1 MVNESPDRVQPRR
14 VEDEMRTSY
23 LDYAMSVIVSR
34 ALPDVRD
41 GLKPV
46 QRRIL
51 FGMQELGVGP
61 TSAYKKS
68 ARMVGEV
75 MGKFHPH
82 GDSAIY
88 DALVR
93 MAQDFSLR
101 YPLITGQGNFG
112 SVDGDPPAAMRYT
125 EARLSPLAMELL
137 ADIDRNTVNFY
148 PNFDDSLMQ
157 PEVLPARLPNLL
169 LNGSSGI
176 AVGMATNIPPHNL
189 NELCDVVMYLLDNP
203 EATVDE
209 VFEAGLIHGPD
220 FPTAGMIFNRAEIL
234 NAYRTG
240 RGRIIMQARM
250 EVEET
255 KNGRSQIVVTE
266 LPFQVNKAT
275 LIEKIA
281 DLVRGK
287 KIDGISDLRDESDRH
302 GMRIVIELSRNA
314 TYRSVQYQLYK
325 HTALRSSFAVNL
337 LALHEGQPRTLS
349 LVEALNAFIEHRR
362 EVIRRRSEFDLEKA
376 RDRAHILEGLLKA
389 LSLLDL
395 VIQTI
400 RASASAEAAK
410 TALMAA
416 PFELSDRQAQ
426 AVLDM
431 QLRRLAQLESQKIQ
445 AEYAE
450 LMEFINYLVDLLE
463 HPEKIDALIKAD
475 CVELK
480 EKYGDA
486 RRTQVFSAAVDDI
499 SEEDL
504 VAHGQVVV
512 TLSDRGYM
520 KRVPLTTY
528 RVQRRGGRGITGQTV
543 REEDAIRHLTVC
555 DTHDSL
561 LLFTDSGKVFS
572 LKTYEVPEGSRTARG
587 IPVVNLV
594 SMEAGDRVT
603 AVVAVNDFG
612 RDSMLMVTERGI
624 VKRTPLKEFES
635 VRKPGLIAM
644 RLDDGDRL
652 VEARPASETTDAIIV
667 SSDGQA
673 MRFRAGI
680 LRVASRAS
688 GGVRGMNLRDDAHV
702 IGLVMAD
709 DGDDLLVVS
718 ERGMGKRTPVDEYP
732 AKGRGGSG
740 MLTFRVT
747 PKSGPLTV
755 ARMVRADHQLILVS
769 QQGIVMR
776 TSAGSISQQG
786 RSTQGVQVMNVGN
799 DDRVAS
805 VARVDQA
812 EGPDDGDEGD
822 EAEMGVQAELGADG
836 TAPA

>member
-1 MVNESPDRVQPRR
+1 
-14 VEDEMRTSY
+14 
-23 LDYAMSVIVSR
+23 
-34 ALPDVRD
+34 
-41 GLKPV
+41 
-46 QRRIL
+46 
-51 FGMQELGVGP
+51 
-61 TSAYKKS
+61 
-68 ARMVGEV
+68 
-75 MGKFHPH
+75 
-82 GDSAIY
+82 
-88 DALVR
+88 
-93 MAQDFSLR
+93 
-101 YPLITGQGNFG
+101 
-112 SVDGDPPAAMRYT
+112 
-125 EARLSPLAMELL
+125 
-137 ADIDRNTVNFY
+137 
-148 PNFDDSLMQ
+148 
-157 PEVLPARLPNLL
+157 
-169 LNGSSGI
+169 
-176 AVGMATNIPPHNL
+176 
-189 NELCDVVMYLLDNP
+189 
-203 EATVDE
+203 
-209 VFEAGLIHGPD
+209 D

-240 RGRIIMQARM
+240 RGPIIMQARM